1 MRKSTQWIL
10 DCGRSWEMPVES
22 AFSGDE
28 MAYEVG
34 YNDNNLVDEVIA
46 LKK

>member
-1 MRKSTQWIL
+1 MDTGLREVVGT
-10 DCGRSWEMPVES
+10 PVEG

-28 MAYEVG
+28 MADEVG

>member
-1 MRKSTQWIL
+1 MDTGLREVVGT
-10 DCGRSWEMPVES
+10 PVEG

-28 MAYEVG
+28 MAYAG
-34 YNDNNLVDEVIA
+34 KGNNDNNLVDEVIA

>member
-1 MRKSTQWIL
+1 MDTGLREVVGT
-10 DCGRSWEMPVES
+10 PVEG

-28 MAYEVG
+28 MAYQVG
-34 YNDNNLVDEVIA
+34 YDDNNLVDEVIA